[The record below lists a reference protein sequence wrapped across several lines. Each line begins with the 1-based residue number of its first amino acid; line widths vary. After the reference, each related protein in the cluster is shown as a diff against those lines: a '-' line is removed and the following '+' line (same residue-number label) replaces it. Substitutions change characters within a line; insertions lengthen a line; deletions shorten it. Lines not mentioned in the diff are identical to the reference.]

1 MRASSAKNR
10 SMQNK
15 QVKSLTRSEK
25 ANSNPVNRNS
35 SHTSTQA
42 DFEVFETEYGI
53 DIGPYGK
60 EIQKSIQLY
69 NLIHML
75 SNMQKE

>member
-15 QVKSLTRSEK
+15 QVKSLTRGEK

-53 DIGPYGK
+53 DIGPYGN
-60 EIQKSIQLY
+60 EIQKSIQPKRKP
-69 NLIHML
+69 NQ
-75 SNMQKE
+75 NK